1 MIRQIFEN
9 GEDRLSCKRVC
20 AMLFCISA
28 IILSFLKYDF
38 DTICLLAGSCISL
51 LGAGLIETRNI
62 RTNTCSNSDFKSNN
76 KLQSVSD
83 K

>member
-9 GEDRLSCKRVC
+9 YENRLSCKRVC
-20 AMLFCISA
+20 AMLFCVSS

-38 DTICLLAGSCISL
+38 DIICLLAGSCISL
-51 LGAGLIETRNI
+51 LGAGLIETRNMGI
-62 RTNTCSNSDFKSNN
+62 NTYNKSGN
-76 KLQSVSD
+76 KLESISD

>member
-1 MIRQIFEN
+1 MIREIFEN

-20 AMLFCISA
+20 AMLFCIAS

-38 DTICLLAGSCISL
+38 DTICILAGSCISL

-62 RTNTCSNSDFKSNN
+62 RTNNYSNSINKSDS
-76 KLQSVSD
+76 KLESISD

>member
-9 GEDRLSCKRVC
+9 GKDRLSCKRVC

-28 IILSFLKYDF
+28 IVLSFLKYDF

-51 LGAGLIETRNI
+51 LGAGLIETRNMGI
-62 RTNTCSNSDFKSNN
+62 NTYNKSDN
-76 KLQSVSD
+76 KLESISD